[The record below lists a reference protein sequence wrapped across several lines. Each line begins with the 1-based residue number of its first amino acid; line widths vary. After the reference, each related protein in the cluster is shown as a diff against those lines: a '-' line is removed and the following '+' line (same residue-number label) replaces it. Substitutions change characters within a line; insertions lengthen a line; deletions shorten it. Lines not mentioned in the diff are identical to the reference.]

1 MGDVGR
7 YRFLEVSVSSDSYR
21 NEWEVIQS
29 AVKRSQRRTY
39 LHVETLGGCH
49 RPLLCETSMYYGE
62 SASHLHDLAV
72 FRVVIIFRTLG
83 EI

>member
-29 AVKRSQRRTY
+29 AGSEASGEPTCMKKLWGVVTAIYCAKRLCLMVSLLPIFMISLY
-39 LHVETLGGCH
+39 LGL
-49 RPLLCETSMYYGE
+49 
-62 SASHLHDLAV
+62 
-72 FRVVIIFRTLG
+72 
-83 EI
+83 

>member
-29 AVKRSQRRTY
+29 AGSEASGEHPCMKKLWGGGIVLCCAKRLCLMVSLLPIFMISLY
-39 LHVETLGGCH
+39 LGL
-49 RPLLCETSMYYGE
+49 
-62 SASHLHDLAV
+62 
-72 FRVVIIFRTLG
+72 
-83 EI
+83 

>member
-29 AVKRSQRRTY
+29 AGSEASGEHPCMKK
-39 LHVETLGGCH
+39 LWGGH
-49 RPLLCETSMYYGE
+49 RPLLCETSLSYGE
-62 SASHLHDLAV
+62 SASHLHDLPV
-72 FRVVIIFRTLG
+72 FRVVIIF
-83 EI
+83 